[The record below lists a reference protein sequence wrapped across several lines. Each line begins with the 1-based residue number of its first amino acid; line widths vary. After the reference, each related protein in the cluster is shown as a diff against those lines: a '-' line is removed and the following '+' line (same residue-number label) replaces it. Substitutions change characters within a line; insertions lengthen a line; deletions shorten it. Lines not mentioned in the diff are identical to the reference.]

1 VKKRNK
7 NIFWFW
13 IDVIAKIILVVAVI
27 IAMKL
32 VLFK

>member
-13 IDVIAKIILVVAVI
+13 VDITAKVILVVAVI